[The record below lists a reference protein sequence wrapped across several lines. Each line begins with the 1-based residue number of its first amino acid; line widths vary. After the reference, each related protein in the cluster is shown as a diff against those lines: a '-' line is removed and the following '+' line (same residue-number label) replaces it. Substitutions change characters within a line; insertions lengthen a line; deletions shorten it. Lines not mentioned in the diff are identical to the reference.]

1 MLYLIYK
8 KGESMNQYFTNNIE
22 LKSEIRVIK
31 YNYGSTSFSFFS
43 DNGVFSKNKVDFGS
57 ITLIETYLKNK
68 KNIHNFLDV
77 GCGYGFLSIVLSKE
91 LKLNTGVGVD
101 VNLRAVDLARKNAL
115 LNQVSVSFKESN
127 IYENVEGKFDL
138 IITNPP
144 IRAGKKVVLDI
155 LLGAKDY
162 LNLGGEL
169 WMVIRKDQ
177 GAKSIIKALEKAYM
191 VEVKEKNKGFY
202 VIVAKN

>member
-1 MLYLIYK
+1 
-8 KGESMNQYFTNNIE
+8 MNQYFTNNIE

>member
-1 MLYLIYK
+1 MWITSP
-8 KGESMNQYFTNNIE
+8 ED
-22 LKSEIRVIK
+22 EI
-31 YNYGSTSFSFFS
+31 TQ
-43 DNGVFSKNKVDFGS
+43 GS
-57 ITLIETYLKNK
+57 IVEGVDW
-68 KNIHNFLDV
+68 NIGDIP
-77 GCGYGFLSIVLSKE
+77 LSIVLSKE

-191 VEVKEKNKGFY
+191 AEVKEKNKGFY